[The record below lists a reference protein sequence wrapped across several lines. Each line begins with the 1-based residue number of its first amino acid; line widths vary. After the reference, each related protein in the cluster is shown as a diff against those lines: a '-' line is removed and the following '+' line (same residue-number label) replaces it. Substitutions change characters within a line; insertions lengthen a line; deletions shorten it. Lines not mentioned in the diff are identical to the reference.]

1 VAQLFFR
8 MTEALVPVADR
19 PSGIVDL
26 QIDEYAVEPRAFA
39 AFVDALVRQYLASNH
54 AIFKL
59 MLAGYLPQAMVMVER
74 SGQTVAALTAPIERS
89 VNIDTFDPVGD
100 VRDLVRQAAAAA
112 RSMPTA

>member
-39 AFVDALVRQYLASNH
+39 AFVDALVR
-54 AIFKL
+54 
-59 MLAGYLPQAMVMVER
+59 
-74 SGQTVAALTAPIERS
+74 
-89 VNIDTFDPVGD
+89 
-100 VRDLVRQAAAAA
+100 
-112 RSMPTA
+112 